1 MQKSVQK
8 DGPVFGPRTVVLLV
22 TLKDLRHCHAK
33 LGGNGAV
40 PQLNI
45 LNIFCVR
52 PPITLQMFVVMLQD
66 YTGPTKKD

>member
-1 MQKSVQK
+1 M
-8 DGPVFGPRTVVLLV
+8 VLLNFMIYLDV
-22 TLKDLRHCHAK
+22 VIFKDLRHCYAM

-40 PQLNI
+40 PPQMKN